1 MIIQKRSRNINYLS
15 IINLNNLGQN
25 IFVLLLFLSLSLPTI
40 ITPIKMALLGI
51 LALFVLITSLKHKK
65 LEINKELFLIT
76 LFFSTLGLVYSN
88 YGSVVDNPGAT
99 KTMTVMVIYPLL
111 FLCLSIFFSHLD
123 DFLKIKKALIFGS
136 FLVVL
141 VQLSFLLSAYG
152 TIPSFVASYFQSL
165 HPGHAVLHLT
175 DEFLLFTL
183 PNTSSLIFL
192 IPFLT
197 ALILLSNKL
206 EIKNFIL
213 VVIMLVLILLTGRR
227 AFFLS
232 YGFSLVFL
240 VFIALYLRKDLQ
252 TNIFRK
258 LYGVIFFFAISLIAF
273 VSFSGIDLQVY
284 IEKFYSIFDFSS
296 NDSNLERVYQFRA
309 LYEGISNAPLFGSGA
324 GAAAEYTRSSEQS
337 WAYELSYV
345 AFIFHY
351 GMLGFMIYLSGI
363 VYIFVS
369 LLKIC
374 KDKIVSRDVKVFI
387 VSFLAGF
394 VAFLVANSTNP
405 YLGKFDYIWVI
416 FIPVMI
422 INAYK
427 IEKRKQLEKNI

>member
-76 LFFSTLGLVYSN
+76 LFFSTLGLVYST

-111 FLCLSIFFSHLD
+111 FLCLSIFFSHID

-165 HPGHAVLHLT
+165 HPGQAVLHLT
-175 DEFLLFTL
+175 DKFLLFTL

-309 LYEGISNAPLFGSGA
+309 LYEGISNVPLFGSGA
-324 GAAAEYTRSSEQS
+324 GAAAEYSRSSEQP

-345 AFIFHY
+345 AFMFHY
-351 GMLGFMIYLSGI
+351 GVLGFMIYLFGI
-363 VYIFVS
+363 IYIFVS
-369 LLKIC
+369 LLKIS
-374 KDKIVSRDVKVFI
+374 KDKLVSRDVKVFI

-405 YLGKFDYIWVI
+405 YLGKFDYMWVI
-416 FIPVMI
+416 FRPVMI

>member
-15 IINLNNLGQN
+15 IINLNNLGES
-25 IFVLLLFLSLSLPTI
+25 IFILLLFLSLSLPTI

-76 LFFSTLGLVYSN
+76 LFFSTLGLVYSI

-111 FLCLSIFFSHLD
+111 FLCLSIFFSHID

-165 HPGHAVLHLT
+165 HPRHAVLHLT

-296 NDSNLERVYQFRA
+296 NDSNLVRVYQFRA
-309 LYEGISNAPLFGSGA
+309 LYDGIANAPLFGSGA
-324 GAAAEYTRSSEQS
+324 GAATEYSRSSEQP

-351 GMLGFMIYLSGI
+351 GILGFMIYLFGI
-363 VYIFVS
+363 IYIFVS

-374 KDKIVSRDVKVFI
+374 KDKMVSRDVKVFI

-405 YLGKFDYIWVI
+405 YLGKFDYMWVI

-422 INAYK
+422 INAYHV
-427 IEKRKQLEKNI
+427 EKRKQLAKNI

>member
-76 LFFSTLGLVYSN
+76 LFFSTLGLVYST

-111 FLCLSIFFSHLD
+111 FLCLSIFFSHID

-152 TIPSFVASYFQSL
+152 VLPEFIAGFFREL
-165 HPGHAVLHLT
+165 HPGMAVLHVM
-175 DEFLLFTL
+175 EGSFLFTL
-183 PNTSSLIFL
+183 PNASSLIFL
-192 IPFLT
+192 IPFLLSYVLLSEKKNKKL
-197 ALILLSNKL
+197 LILL
-206 EIKNFIL
+206 F
-213 VVIMLVLILLTGRR
+213 VMFCLILLTGRR
-227 AFFLS
+227 AFFVS
-232 YGFSLVFL
+232 FAFSLLFL
-240 VFIALYLRKDLQ
+240 IVASLYLNKDLKSSA
-252 TNIFRK
+252 FKK
-258 LYGVIFFFAISLIAF
+258 LIKTGFVLVGFIIVLIVSLEVDIE
-273 VSFSGIDLQVY
+273 VY
-284 IEKFYSIFDFSS
+284 VNDFMSIFDFSS

-324 GAAAEYTRSSEQS
+324 GAAAEYSRSSEQS

-345 AFIFHY
+345 AFMFHY
-351 GMLGFMIYLSGI
+351 GVLGFMIYLFGI
-363 VYIFVS
+363 IYIFVS
-369 LLKIC
+369 LLKIS
-374 KDKIVSRDVKVFI
+374 KDKLVSRDVKVFI

-405 YLGKFDYIWVI
+405 YLGKFDYMWGI

>member
-1 MIIQKRSRNINYLS
+1 MIINSTNKQASGWNINIHS
-15 IINLNNLGQN
+15 LGTK
-25 IFVLLLFLSLSLPTI
+25 ILFLLIFLSLTLPTS
-40 ITPIKMALLGI
+40 ITLLKMGMLACLIFLLI
-51 LALFVLITSLKHKK
+51 
-65 LEINKELFLIT
+65 INKDKIVFDKDVFILT
-76 LFFSTLGLVYSN
+76 LFFTFIGLLWSL
-88 YGSVVDNPGAT
+88 YGLSLNNPGAVRVL
-99 KTMTVMVIYPLL
+99 TVMAIYPLL
-111 FLCLSIFFSHLD
+111 FLVLTFYI
-123 DFLKIKKALIFGS
+123 KINDVKNIYKVLYITSVG
-136 FLVVL
+136 VVL
-141 VQLSFLLSAYG
+141 LQVFFLLSAIDFF
-152 TIPSFVASYFQSL
+152 IPSFVYDTLKSL
-165 HPGHAVLHLT
+165 NDGHDGISLG
-175 DEFLLFTL
+175 ENSLLFTL
-183 PNTSSLIFL
+183 PNVSSLIFL
-192 IPFLT
+192 IPFFTAFILLT
-197 ALILLSNKL
+197 NKFELKNLIL
-206 EIKNFIL
+206 IL
-213 VVIMLVLILLTGRR
+213 VMLVLILLTGRR

-273 VSFSGIDLQVY
+273 VSFSGIELQIY

-324 GAAAEYTRSSEQS
+324 GAAAEYSRSSEQP

-345 AFIFHY
+345 AFMFHY
-351 GMLGFMIYLSGI
+351 GIFGFLIYLLGI
-363 VYIFVS
+363 VYILVS

-374 KDKIVSRDVKVFI
+374 KDKIVSRDIKVFI
-387 VSFLAGF
+387 VSFLTGF

-405 YLGKFDYIWVI
+405 YLAKFDYMWVI

>member
-1 MIIQKRSRNINYLS
+1 
-15 IINLNNLGQN
+15 
-25 IFVLLLFLSLSLPTI
+25 
-40 ITPIKMALLGI
+40 
-51 LALFVLITSLKHKK
+51 
-65 LEINKELFLIT
+65 
-76 LFFSTLGLVYSN
+76 
-88 YGSVVDNPGAT
+88 
-99 KTMTVMVIYPLL
+99 MTVMVIYPLL

-141 VQLSFLLSAYG
+141 VQVSFLLSAYG
-152 TIPSFVASYFQSL
+152 TIPSFIASYFQSL
-165 HPGHAVLHLT
+165 HPGMAVMLIEGNT
-175 DEFLLFTL
+175 FLFTL
-183 PNTSSLIFL
+183 PNVSSLIFL

-197 ALILLSNKL
+197 AFILLTNKFELKKLILV
-206 EIKNFIL
+206 L
-213 VVIMLVLILLTGRR
+213 VMLVLILLTGRR

-273 VSFSGIDLQVY
+273 VSFSGIDLQIY

-309 LYEGISNAPLFGSGA
+309 LYEGITNAPLFGSGA
-324 GAAAEYTRSSEQS
+324 GAAAEYSRSSEQP

-345 AFIFHY
+345 ALMFQY
-351 GMLGFMIYLSGI
+351 GILGFMTYLLGI

-374 KDKIVSRDVKVFI
+374 KDKLVSRDVKIFI
-387 VSFLAGF
+387 VSF
-394 VAFLVANSTNP
+394 
-405 YLGKFDYIWVI
+405 
-416 FIPVMI
+416 
-422 INAYK
+422 
-427 IEKRKQLEKNI
+427 

>member
-1 MIIQKRSRNINYLS
+1 MIIQNRSRNINYLS
-15 IINLNNLGQN
+15 TINLNNLGQN

-40 ITPIKMALLGI
+40 ITPIKMALLGM

-76 LFFSTLGLVYSN
+76 LFFSTLGLVYST
-88 YGSVVDNPGAT
+88 YGSVVDNPGAIR
-99 KTMTVMVIYPLL
+99 TMTVMVIYPLL
-111 FLCLSIFFSHLD
+111 FLCLSIFFSHID

-136 FLVVL
+136 LLVVL
-141 VQLSFLLSAYG
+141 VQLIFLLSAYG
-152 TIPSFVASYFQSL
+152 AIPSFIASYFQSL
-165 HPGHAVLHLT
+165 HPGMAVL
-175 DEFLLFTL
+175 DIRENSFLFTL
-183 PNTSSLIFL
+183 PNVSSLIFL
-192 IPFLT
+192 IPFLSSF
-197 ALILLSNKL
+197 ILLTNKFEL
-206 EIKNFIL
+206 KNLMLL
-213 VVIMLVLILLTGRR
+213 VMMLVLILLSGRR

-273 VSFSGIDLQVY
+273 VSFSGIELQVY
-284 IEKFYSIFDFSS
+284 IEKFYSIFDFSQ

-309 LYEGISNAPLFGSGA
+309 LYDGIANAPLFGSGA
-324 GAAAEYTRSSEQS
+324 GAAAEYSRSSEQP

-345 AFIFHY
+345 AFMFHY
-351 GMLGFMIYLSGI
+351 GILGFLIYLLGI
-363 VYIFVS
+363 VYIFIS
-369 LLKIC
+369 LLRIC
-374 KDKIVSRDVKVFI
+374 KDKMVSRDIKVFI
-387 VSFLAGF
+387 VSFLTGF

-405 YLGKFDYIWVI
+405 YLGKFDYMWVI

-427 IEKRKQLEKNI
+427 VEKRNQLAKNI

>member
-1 MIIQKRSRNINYLS
+1 MTIKHINKQKSGWNIDIHS
-15 IINLNNLGQN
+15 LG
-25 IFVLLLFLSLSLPTI
+25 IKILFLLIFLSLTLPTS
-40 ITPIKMALLGI
+40 ITLLKIGI
-51 LALFVLITSLKHKK
+51 LFCLIFL
-65 LEINKELFLIT
+65 LIINKDKIVFDKEIFLLTLLYTLVGFVWSFYGLLF
-76 LFFSTLGLVYSN
+76 
-88 YGSVVDNPGAT
+88 DNPGGLRVL
-99 KTMTVMVIYPLL
+99 TVMGIYPLL
-111 FLCLSIFFSHLD
+111 FLALSFWITIYNINNIAKLFFVISIFIVVIQASFILSSLGILPLFIYD
-123 DFLKIKKALIFGS
+123 VLKT
-136 FLVVL
+136 
-141 VQLSFLLSAYG
+141 LSDNSDGISIGDAH
-152 TIPSFVASYFQSL
+152 I
-165 HPGHAVLHLT
+165 
-175 DEFLLFTL
+175 LFTL
-183 PNTSSLIFL
+183 PNVSSLIFL
-192 IPFLT
+192 IPFFS
-197 ALILLSNKL
+197 AFILLSNKL
-206 EIKNFIL
+206 EIKSLIL
-213 VVIMLVLILLTGRR
+213 VLVMLVLILLTGRR

-240 VFIALYLRKDLQ
+240 VFISLYLRKDLQ

-258 LYGVIFFFAISLIAF
+258 LFVVMLFFVMSLFAFI
-273 VSFSGIDLQVY
+273 SFSGIELQIY
-284 IEKFYSIFDFSS
+284 IEKFYSILDFSS

-309 LYEGISNAPLFGSGA
+309 LYEGIANTPLFGSGA
-324 GAAAEYTRSSEQS
+324 GAAAEYTRSSEQP

-374 KDKIVSRDVKVFI
+374 KDKIVSRDVKVSI

-405 YLGKFDYIWVI
+405 YLMKFDYMWVI

-427 IEKRKQLEKNI
+427 IEKGEQLAKNI

>member
-1 MIIQKRSRNINYLS
+1 MIIQNRSRNINYLS
-15 IINLNNLGQN
+15 TINLNNLGQN

-40 ITPIKMALLGI
+40 ITPIKMALLGM

-76 LFFSTLGLVYSN
+76 LFFSTLGLIYST
-88 YGSVVDNPGAT
+88 YGSVADNPGAT

-123 DFLKIKKALIFGS
+123 DFFKIKKALIFGS
-136 FLVVL
+136 VLVVL

-213 VVIMLVLILLTGRR
+213 VLVMLILILLTGRR

-232 YGFSLVFL
+232 YGFSLIFL
-240 VFIALYLRKDLQ
+240 IFIVLYLRKDLQ
-252 TNIFRK
+252 THIFGK
-258 LYGVIFFFAISLIAF
+258 LYMVSFISIIALLGLI
-273 VSFSGIDLQVY
+273 SFSGIELQIY

-324 GAAAEYTRSSEQS
+324 GAAAEYSRSSEQP

-345 AFIFHY
+345 AFMFHY
-351 GMLGFMIYLSGI
+351 GILGFLIYLLGI
-363 VYIFVS
+363 IYIFVS
-369 LLKIC
+369 LLKIS
-374 KDKIVSRDVKVFI
+374 KDKMVSRDMKIFI
-387 VSFLAGF
+387 ISFLVGL

-405 YLGKFDYIWVI
+405 YLSKFDYMWVI

-427 IEKRKQLEKNI
+427 IEKRNQLAKNI

>member
-1 MIIQKRSRNINYLS
+1 MTIKHINKQKSGWNIDIHS
-15 IINLNNLGQN
+15 LG
-25 IFVLLLFLSLSLPTI
+25 IKILFLLIFLSLTLPTS
-40 ITPIKMALLGI
+40 ITLLKIGI
-51 LALFVLITSLKHKK
+51 LFCLIFL
-65 LEINKELFLIT
+65 LIINKDKIVFDKEIFLLTLLYTLVGFVWSFYGLLF
-76 LFFSTLGLVYSN
+76 
-88 YGSVVDNPGAT
+88 DNPGGLRVL
-99 KTMTVMVIYPLL
+99 TVMGIYPLL
-111 FLCLSIFFSHLD
+111 FLALSFWITIYNINNIAKLFFVISIFIVVIQASFILSSLGILPLFIYDVLKTLSDND
-123 DFLKIKKALIFGS
+123 DGISIGDAHI
-136 FLVVL
+136 
-141 VQLSFLLSAYG
+141 
-152 TIPSFVASYFQSL
+152 
-165 HPGHAVLHLT
+165 
-175 DEFLLFTL
+175 LFTL
-183 PNTSSLIFL
+183 PNVSSLIFL
-192 IPFLT
+192 IPFFS
-197 ALILLSNKL
+197 AFILLSNKL
-206 EIKNFIL
+206 KIKSLIL
-213 VVIMLVLILLTGRR
+213 VLVMLVLILLTGRR

-240 VFIALYLRKDLQ
+240 VFISLYLRKDLQ

-273 VSFSGIDLQVY
+273 VSFFGIDLQVY

-324 GAAAEYTRSSEQS
+324 GAVAEYTRSSEQP

-374 KDKIVSRDVKVFI
+374 KDKIVSRDVKVSI

-405 YLGKFDYIWVI
+405 YLMKFDYMWVI

-427 IEKRKQLEKNI
+427 IEKGEQLAKNI

>member
-1 MIIQKRSRNINYLS
+1 MIINSTNKQASGWNIDIHS
-15 IINLNNLGQN
+15 LGTK
-25 IFVLLLFLSLSLPTI
+25 ILFLLIFLSLTLPTS
-40 ITPIKMALLGI
+40 ITLLKIGI
-51 LALFVLITSLKHKK
+51 LFCLIFL
-65 LEINKELFLIT
+65 LIINKDKIVFDKEIFLFT
-76 LFFSTLGLVYSN
+76 LLCTLVGFVWSF
-88 YGSVVDNPGAT
+88 YGMLFDNPGALRVL
-99 KTMTVMVIYPLL
+99 TVMGIYPLL
-111 FLCLSIFFSHLD
+111 FLALSFWITIYNINNIAKLFFVISIFIVVIQASFILSSLGILPLFIYD
-123 DFLKIKKALIFGS
+123 VLKT
-136 FLVVL
+136 
-141 VQLSFLLSAYG
+141 LSDNSDGISIGDAH
-152 TIPSFVASYFQSL
+152 I
-165 HPGHAVLHLT
+165 
-175 DEFLLFTL
+175 LFTL
-183 PNTSSLIFL
+183 PNVSSLIFL
-192 IPFLT
+192 IPFFS
-197 ALILLSNKL
+197 AFILLSNKL
-206 EIKNFIL
+206 EIKSLIL
-213 VVIMLVLILLTGRR
+213 VLVMLVLILLTGRR

-240 VFIALYLRKDLQ
+240 VFISLYLRKDLQ

-258 LYGVIFFFAISLIAF
+258 LFVVMLFFVMSLFAFI
-273 VSFSGIDLQVY
+273 SFSGIELQIY
-284 IEKFYSIFDFSS
+284 IEKFYSILDFSS

-309 LYEGISNAPLFGSGA
+309 LYEGIANTPLFGSGA
-324 GAAAEYTRSSEQS
+324 GAAAEYTRSSEQP

-374 KDKIVSRDVKVFI
+374 KDKIVSRDVKVSI

-405 YLGKFDYIWVI
+405 YLMKFDYMWVI

-427 IEKRKQLEKNI
+427 IEKGEQLAKNI